1 MNTETATFSSKL
13 EQAKQYLGKR
23 YVLHP
28 EYKRADNPAHSHQA
42 SAHLQQVRARAVA
55 EGRV

>member
-1 MNTETATFSSKL
+1 MNTETSAPSPKL